1 MANVKKRKHFKR
13 WRNGFRAYYYGMYW
27 CRVLIKFIMGNPSN
41 FEGGNNEGILE
52 HFRSS
57 IPWRCSCAG
66 IIRNVING
74 SCFSIERFFHISGS
88 W

>member
-1 MANVKKRKHFKR
+1 M
-13 WRNGFRAYYYGMYW
+13 
-27 CRVLIKFIMGNPSN
+27 KFIMGNPSN

-57 IPWRCSCAG
+57 ISWRCSCAG

-74 SCFSIERFFHISGS
+74 SCFSLKDFFISQAAGKPMTLYDKDTS
-88 W
+88 IKQGEIDEGLFL

>member
-1 MANVKKRKHFKR
+1 MANVKKKALKR
-13 WRNGFRAYYYGMYW
+13 WRNGFRAYYGMYW
-27 CRVLIKFIMGNPSN
+27 CRVLIWKFIMGNPSN

-57 IPWRCSCAG
+57 IPWGCSCA

-74 SCFSIERFFHISGS
+74 SCFFY
-88 W
+88 